1 MKISL
6 SAGLLLAL
14 AALAPL
20 AARADKPAVTKAK
33 GATRRMP
40 ATPSVDKSDFGA
52 LPDGTAV
59 QLYTLTNAHGMT
71 ARITNYGAILVS
83 LTAPDKTG
91 KFADVTLGFD
101 SLDGYLAGSPYFG
114 ATVGRVANRI
124 AKGKYTVDGKEY
136 TAAVNNGPNSLHGG
150 LKGFDKVIW
159 TAEPQTGKAAVK
171 FTYVSPDGEEG
182 YPGTLNVAVTYTL
195 TDDNAIQID
204 YVATTDKATPINLTN
219 HSYFNL
225 AGGGEVLNHKI
236 MINANKYTPTD
247 DTLIP
252 TGELKNV
259 KGTPLDFTK
268 AHAIG
273 DNLSKLTGPAPQGYD
288 HNFVLNK
295 SRNAKTPTLAA
306 RVSEPTTG
314 RVLEM
319 YTTEPGVQFYT
330 GNFLDGTLK
339 GKGGAVYAI
348 HTAFCLE
355 AQHYPDSINH
365 PQFPSSL
372 LKPGQT
378 YRQTTLY
385 KFSAK

>member
-6 SAGLLLAL
+6 SAWSLLAL
-14 AALAPL
+14 AALAPI
-20 AARADKPAVTKAK
+20 AANADKPVLFAK
-33 GATRRMP
+33 GGARSMP
-40 ATPSVDKSDFGA
+40 AAPSVEKSDFGA

-59 QLYTLTNAHGMT
+59 QLYTLANSHGMT
-71 ARITNYGAILVS
+71 AKIMNYGAILTS

-91 KFADVTLGFD
+91 KYADIVLGFD
-101 SLDGYLAGSPYFG
+101 TLDGYLAGSPYFG

-136 TAAVNNGPNSLHGG
+136 SAAVNNGVNSLHGG
-150 LKGFDKVIW
+150 LKGFDKVLW
-159 TAEPQTGKAAVK
+159 TAEPQMGKAAVK
-171 FTYVSPDGEEG
+171 FIYTSPDGEEG

-195 TDDNAIQID
+195 TDENALQID
-204 YVATTDKATPINLTN
+204 YAATTDKDTPINLTN

-273 DNLSKLTGPAPQGYD
+273 AHLAELTGPAPQGYD

-319 YTTEPGVQFYT
+319 YTTDPGVQFYT

-365 PQFPSSL
+365 PQFPSTI

-378 YRQTTLY
+378 YRQTTIY
-385 KFSAK
+385 KFSTK

>member
-6 SAGLLLAL
+6 SAGSLLAL
-14 AALAPL
+14 AALSPL
-20 AARADKPAVTKAK
+20 AANADKPVVMKAK
-33 GATRRMP
+33 GALHRMP

-59 QLYTLTNAHGMT
+59 QLYTLTNSHGMT
-71 ARITNYGAILVS
+71 AKVMTYGAILVS
-83 LTAPDKTG
+83 LTAPDKDG
-91 KFADVTLGFD
+91 KFADVTLGYD
-101 SLDGYLAGSPYFG
+101 TLDGYVTGTSYFG

-124 AKGKYTVDGKEY
+124 AKGKFTLDGKDY
-136 TAAVNNGPNSLHGG
+136 TLAVNNGPNSLHGG

-159 TAEPQTGKAAVK
+159 TAEPQAGKAAVK
-171 FTYVSPDGEEG
+171 FTYTSADGEEN

-204 YVATTDKATPINLTN
+204 YAATTDKDTPINLTN

-259 KGTPLDFTK
+259 KGTPFDFTK

-273 DNLSKLTGPAPQGYD
+273 AHLTELPGTPQGYD
-288 HNFVLNK
+288 QNFVLNK

-330 GNFLDGTLK
+330 GNFLDGAAK
-339 GKGGAVYAI
+339 GKGGVMYAI

-365 PQFPSSL
+365 PQFPSVV

-378 YRQTTLY
+378 YRQTTIY

>member
-1 MKISL
+1 
-6 SAGLLLAL
+6 
-14 AALAPL
+14 
-20 AARADKPAVTKAK
+20 
-33 GATRRMP
+33 MP
-40 ATPSVDKSDFGA
+40 AAQSVEKSDFGA

-59 QLYTLTNAHGMT
+59 QLYTLSNSHGMT
-71 ARITNYGAILVS
+71 AKIMTYGAILTS

-91 KFADVTLGFD
+91 KFADVVLGFD
-101 SLDGYLAGSPYFG
+101 TLEGYLSGSPYFG

-124 AKGKYTVDGKEY
+124 AKGNYTVDGKEY
-136 TAAVNNGPNSLHGG
+136 AAAVNNGPNSLHGG

-159 TAEPQTGKAAVK
+159 NAEPQTGKAAVK
-171 FTYVSPDGEEG
+171 FTYTSPDGEEG
-182 YPGTLNVAVTYTL
+182 YPGTLTVAVTYTL

-204 YVATTDKATPINLTN
+204 YAATTDKATPVNLTN

-273 DNLSKLTGPAPQGYD
+273 AHLTELAGPAPQGYD
-288 HNFVLNK
+288 HNFVLSK

-314 RVLEM
+314 RILEM

-330 GNFLDGTLK
+330 GNFLDGTVK
-339 GKGGAVYAI
+339 GKGGTAYAI

-355 AQHYPDSINH
+355 AQHYPDSVNH
-365 PQFPSSL
+365 PQFPTTI

-378 YRQTTLY
+378 YRQTTIY